1 MKKEII
7 KSGLILGMFVLL
19 VSFASSVAVS
29 SMYWEGKPILASP
42 GETVDFFVVLQ
53 NIAGEGG
60 DVEFKGL
67 FIEGGD
73 IAEFT
78 SALDTYLVP
87 FGEKMNVNMSVT
99 VPEDVVVDD
108 IIDIVVAF
116 KIITMSEDGQFRFGS
131 SIERKIPVRVVVASE
146 PETTESTANN
156 YIYYIIGLIALVLA
170 IIVYI
175 KIKKKKLQIFK

>member
-1 MKKEII
+1 
-7 KSGLILGMFVLL
+7 MFILL

-60 DVEFKGL
+60 DVEFEGL

-78 SALDTYLVP
+78 SALDTYPVP

-99 VPEDVVVDD
+99 VPEDAVVDD
-108 IIDIVVAF
+108 VIDIVVAF
-116 KIITMSEDGQFRFGS
+116 KIITRGEDGQFGFGS
-131 SIERKIPVRVVVASE
+131 SIEREIPVKVIAATE
-146 PETTESTANN
+146 PESTESASNN
-156 YIYYIIGLIALVLA
+156 YIYYIIGLIVLVLA
-170 IIVYI
+170 IIIYI
-175 KIKKKKLQIFK
+175 KIKREK